1 MLSFASDTKN
11 GPWLLWI
18 RKMPL
23 LSSAKTLS
31 DLKYV
36 AALHVKPCE
45 IFGIFW
51 LTLANFPVFLYLPVY
66 MMAHCDYSALCVYL
80 TWHFRSLSLADISV
94 LPVTSVFCCWS
105 DDVEWTL
112 LSKHIYTV
120 SQKKQDTKHLPIT
133 LPNIG
138 RFSKF
143 FHC

>member
-51 LTLANFPVFLYLPVY
+51 LTLANFPVFLYLPVC
-66 MMAHCDYSALCVYL
+66 MMAQCDYSACAFIWLTLQEPVISWYICPTSNVSFLLLIWWCGMDSSLKTYLYVGLVVCLKCLFFRVLIFAVYYRPG
-80 TWHFRSLSLADISV
+80 WRAI
-94 LPVTSVFCCWS
+94 
-105 DDVEWTL
+105 
-112 LSKHIYTV
+112 
-120 SQKKQDTKHLPIT
+120 
-133 LPNIG
+133 
-138 RFSKF
+138 
-143 FHC
+143 